1 MWVAKEVDL
10 LLADTGEALL
20 TVAGEAFSVGE
31 MLLMDDGELCMNA
44 TGLNSGLLALREL
57 RAGFE
62 IGVTGISCA
71 FLRCGGVHCDFLTCS
86 STCSVAELEVAT
98 FLM

>member
-1 MWVAKEVDL
+1 
-10 LLADTGEALL
+10 
-20 TVAGEAFSVGE
+20 
-31 MLLMDDGELCMNA
+31 MDDGELCMNA

-71 FLRCGGVHCDFLTCS
+71 FIRCGGVHCDFLTCS
-86 STCSVAELEVAT
+86 STCSVAEVAT
-98 FLM
+98 FLMWGGVHLALLACWVAIAFKICEALDV